1 MPNKPVTVTVMC
13 KVRPGMEER
22 TREYFTALIPASR
35 AEEGCI
41 DYEWQQAV
49 DDPRLFLLYMN
60 WRDEETFQRHVQ
72 APLVKQFDDQL
83 AQEMLAEPY
92 VLQRWQQLG

>member
-1 MPNKPVTVTVMC
+1 
-13 KVRPGMEER
+13 
-22 TREYFTALIPASR
+22 
-35 AEEGCI
+35 
-41 DYEWQQAV
+41 V